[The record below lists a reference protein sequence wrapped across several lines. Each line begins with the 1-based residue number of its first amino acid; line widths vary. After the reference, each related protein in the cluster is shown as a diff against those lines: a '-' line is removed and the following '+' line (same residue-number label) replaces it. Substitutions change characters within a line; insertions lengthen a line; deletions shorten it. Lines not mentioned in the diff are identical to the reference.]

1 MLLRDMFSVGGHGR
15 VHERKTTE
23 ITQRQEIIFLLIC
36 AGFVLLSFL
45 KRQKPEKKPNSYS
58 LFDNQPIKLVASAIN
73 NSCITAERPGS

>member
-1 MLLRDMFSVGGHGR
+1 MGGHKR
-15 VHERKTTE
+15 EPERKTTE
-23 ITQRQEIIFLLIC
+23 IKQRQEIIFLLIC

-73 NSCITAERPGS
+73 NSCITVEMPGN